1 MVVCWIN
8 LSRKHTS
15 RECAA
20 QHRRQNATWLVN
32 REALCMQ
39 GGYVF
44 RFAEA
49 IRIDDSNIIAADN
62 IAGNTTRMQFQSEPG
77 CAAES
82 HVDLV

>member
-1 MVVCWIN
+1 
-8 LSRKHTS
+8 
-15 RECAA
+15 
-20 QHRRQNATWLVN
+20 
-32 REALCMQ
+32 MQ